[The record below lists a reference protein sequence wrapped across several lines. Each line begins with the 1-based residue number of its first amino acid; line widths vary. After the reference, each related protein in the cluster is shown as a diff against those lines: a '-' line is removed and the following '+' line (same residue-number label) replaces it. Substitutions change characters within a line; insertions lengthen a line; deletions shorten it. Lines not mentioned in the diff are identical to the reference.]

1 MSGRERGKEK
11 QREKGR
17 GSGSERD
24 NAVTSWRGRTQT
36 PWRCSEWSSSKS
48 PPQVQYCFQQA
59 ENWKHSW
66 VKAGADVVFFNP
78 PGRPKSPR
86 KKWSFY
92 WTCISLPQKNRETK
106 CSWWQLSANLKLR
119 FVHWPSSVKGK
130 VLQSAQAFCLILRWM
145 SWGCVWE
152 SWRRGRGRRVRSWQM
167 KMLSGRSGWLKRP
180 LSICRRN
187 WLPLSRYLFLSV
199 QMCN

>member
-11 QREKGR
+11 RKEKGR
-17 GSGSERD
+17 GSGRERD
-24 NAVTSWRGRTQT
+24 NAVTNWRGRTQT

-48 PPQVQYCFQQA
+48 LPQVQYRFQQMSGY
-59 ENWKHSW
+59 NLLKTRNRVGSKQ
-66 VKAGADVVFFNP
+66 VLMLSFFNP

-119 FVHWPSSVKGK
+119 FVHWPTSVKW
-130 VLQSAQAFCLILRWM
+130 QSITEC
-145 SWGCVWE
+145 
-152 SWRRGRGRRVRSWQM
+152 
-167 KMLSGRSGWLKRP
+167 SG
-180 LSICRRN
+180 
-187 WLPLSRYLFLSV
+187 FLSDS
-199 QMCN
+199 